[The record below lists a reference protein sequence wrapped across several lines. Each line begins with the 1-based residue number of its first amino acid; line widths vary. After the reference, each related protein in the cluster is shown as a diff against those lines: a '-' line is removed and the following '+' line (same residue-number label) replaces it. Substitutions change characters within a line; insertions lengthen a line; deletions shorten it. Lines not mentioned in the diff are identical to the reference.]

1 MRIRVFIKEH
11 GNSLSIV
18 KIGTQVVARI
28 GTSMYGVMGLWSR
41 FDPAAGPHCG
51 SMLPF
56 GAKLAPGGITLRSEV
71 HAG

>member
-18 KIGTQVVARI
+18 KIGTQVVANWRL
-28 GTSMYGVMGLWSR
+28 MHGVMGLWSR

-56 GAKLAPGGITLRSEV
+56 GAKLAPAGITRRSEV